1 MYDENRHGMTSEN
14 IMKILVKIFI
24 TYFITNLHLG
34 RQKSKDSGSHAAAT
48 RSDERHARQ
57 IKASRSKSRKKSKT
71 TKIFRFRL

>member
-24 TYFITNLHLG
+24 IYFLTNFNLG
-34 RQKSKDSGSHAAAT
+34 RQKSKDSGSYAAAT

-57 IKASRSKSRKKSKT
+57 IKAPRSISSTEKQEPK
-71 TKIFRFRL
+71 RF